1 VNLLDKRPCLFVF
14 AAEMKMLGPLF
25 KPSTDDLQFI
35 ACQALETP
43 IRSSSVL
50 DAQVGRMIHVKDET
64 VQRSGSFKFR
74 GAVLGVR
81 NAERGVVA
89 AGAGNFPIAVGLAAN
104 ALNKPACLIMP
115 SDAPAFKREQAQKTG
130 AEIKI
135 AERSELAVYAQMEA
149 RKRAW
154 RNLRAFEDIEM
165 IAGSYT
171 LGSEIAAAIQATSAA
186 SDAVVVAC
194 GGGGL
199 AAGVALALRSRSISA
214 AIYVVEP
221 VTHQRYARAREVGM
235 SVRINPTGDT
245 LCDAL
250 RSRQV
255 GALAFE
261 ILEQSNVRV
270 RAVGDELLHDA
281 SALLRGMCGI
291 RVEPSGALAM
301 GAVLGGAVP
310 REHSR
315 VWIIACGGNV

>member
-1 VNLLDKRPCLFVF
+1 VKLLNKKPCFSAF

-25 KPSTDDLQFI
+25 EPSADDLQFI
-35 ACQALETP
+35 ACQALKTP
-43 IRSSSVL
+43 IRSSSAM
-50 DAQVGRMIHVKDET
+50 DARVGRVIHVKDET

-89 AGAGNFPIAVGLAAN
+89 AGAGNFPIAVGLAAQ

-115 SDAPAFKREQAQKTG
+115 SDAPAFKRAQARKTG

-135 AERSELAVYAQMEA
+135 AARSELADYAGMEA
-149 RKRAW
+149 QKRGW
-154 RNLRAFEDIEM
+154 RELHAFEDMEM

-171 LGSEIAAAIQATSAA
+171 LGSEVAAAIQASSTA

-199 AAGVALALRSRSISA
+199 AAGVALALRSQSISV

-221 VTHQRYARAREVGM
+221 ATHQRYARAREAGM

-255 GALAFE
+255 GARAFE
-261 ILEQSNVRV
+261 ILERSNVRV
-270 RAVGDELLHDA
+270 CAVGDELVHDA
-281 SALLRGMCGI
+281 SALLHGTCGI

>member
-1 VNLLDKRPCLFVF
+1 MPS
-14 AAEMKMLGPLF
+14 PLF
-25 KPSTDDLQFI
+25 NPSADDLQFI
-35 ACQALETP
+35 ARQALKTP
-43 IRSSSVL
+43 VRSSSVL
-50 DAQVGRMIHVKDET
+50 DAQVGRMIYVKDET

-81 NAERGVVA
+81 NAKRGIVA
-89 AGAGNFPIAVGLAAN
+89 AGAGNFPIAVGLAAQ
-104 ALNKPACLIMP
+104 ALNKPACLVMP
-115 SDAPAFKREQAQKTG
+115 SDAPAFKRGQAQKTG

-135 AERSELAVYAQMEA
+135 AERSELTDYAQMEA
-149 RKRAW
+149 RKRGW
-154 RNLRAFEDIEM
+154 RNLHAFEDMEM

-171 LGSEIAAAIQATSAA
+171 LGSEVAAAIQASGAA

-199 AAGVALALRSRSISA
+199 AAGVALSLRSRSISA

-221 VTHQRYARAREVGM
+221 ATHQRYARAREVGM
-235 SVRINPTGDT
+235 PVRIDPSRDT

-250 RSRQV
+250 RSRQI
-255 GALAFE
+255 GTHAFE
-261 ILEQSNVRV
+261 ILEQSNVQV
-270 RAVGDELLHDA
+270 CAVGDELVHGA
-281 SALLRGMCGI
+281 SALLRGTCGI

-301 GAVLGGAVP
+301 GAVLGGAVG